1 MSRVSFMF
9 SVHVVAVKC
18 HDRNLLALS
27 MYSFTHPHRARLV
40 TWHTHNANPLPS
52 SGDDVSLA
60 SGQPCG
66 HTFCATWLGTH
77 RGLLFFTAFMYHHSA
92 RYMASPPQ
100 AASSYLMCR
109 QWLGIDMYNFCTAHY
124 DDVIMCAITS
134 QITSLTIVYSTVYSD
149 ADQRKHQSSAS
160 LAFVWGIDRGPVNS
174 PHKWP
179 VTRKMFPFDDV
190 IMPLPR
196 CHMGLFLPNTP
207 SLIRHRH
214 HNTLIMRR
222 ICGGHMAWLPQ
233 RTLLFPQKR
242 RQWPGTDSTLT
253 QRATNA
259 AWLPQRTSCFPSAP
273 SVTWHRD
280 TTHSLYAA
288 LRSAHGLAPSGN
300 LLFFKVTSLV
310 WHRHTTHT
318 LCYLWVIS
326 ISRCGLTCIGIQC

>member
-18 HDRNLLALS
+18 HDRNLLALP
-27 MYSFTHPHRARLV
+27 MCSFTHPHRARLV

-77 RGLLFFTAFMYHHSA
+77 RGLLFFTSFMYHHSA

-100 AASSYLMCR
+100 AASSYLMSR
-109 QWLGIDMYNFCTAHY
+109 QWLGIDMYNFCTAHH

-190 IMPLPR
+190 IMPLQSAHCPAATWASFYLTR
-196 CHMGLFLPNTP
+196 RHWYGTDTTIPELCAAFAVVTWPGSHREPSCFPKSAVNGLAPTALLRNVLPMRPGSHKEPLVFPARRQWLGTKTP
-207 SLIRHRH
+207 HIAYMPPS
-214 HNTLIMRR
+214 
-222 ICGGHMAWLPQ
+222 GQHMAWLPQ
-233 RTLLFPQKR
+233 
-242 RQWPGTDSTLT
+242 G
-253 QRATNA
+253 
-259 AWLPQRTSCFPSAP
+259 TSCFSKWHHWSGTDTPHIPYATCGPSQYQDVVLP
-273 SVTWHRD
+273 V
-280 TTHSLYAA
+280 
-288 LRSAHGLAPSGN
+288 
-300 LLFFKVTSLV
+300 
-310 WHRHTTHT
+310 
-318 LCYLWVIS
+318 
-326 ISRCGLTCIGIQC
+326 